1 MKENRNNAEAEF
13 EKELKKKMSDL
24 SSNVDCFGKISARA
38 FPERD
43 QDFSDSELT
52 VSDLENITGK
62 HRAVPLLKW
71 ISAAAAAVVCIGVLP
86 KTAFVQNFLCNLGRD
101 NNKQYRA
108 LISEIKSETDMN
120 TYKVYDMPLSDYI
133 ADDILVTPLYSCPF
147 EDENPDEVNV
157 RVYVRMF
164 QECPTNQIYAVEY
177 AGDFDD
183 GNFLAAAG
191 SKAKFTD
198 KDFDVFNNK
207 CVFGNNNEAYNAV
220 SRSFSSNKYGNIT
233 DSDGRV
239 VKAASF
245 TYDQIFKDESGV
257 RALQTQVVYST
268 VPDDEERY
276 YYDTLTTAYDEQN
289 DSFNAVHLPDEAK
302 LWKCSLNFDG
312 SDAMPK
318 TRSEYFVNGL
328 GVAYTTAYSACSKFI
343 NLFMQPSC
351 TAGFAM
357 SAFTSQ
363 NYGARKFERIREG
376 LHVCLAIATI
386 SYVVLGSVMVFLPT
400 YLARV
405 MVSGSEPIAIA
416 KTYLPICGVFLFAVD
431 FLFIF
436 RNGNQG
442 FGKPLIPM
450 ISGIVEMAL
459 RIGVI
464 ALFIPAIGFSA
475 TAYAEAS
482 AWVGALILNMCAF
495 EHTLRKNTALSPANQ
510 EKLSSAA

>member
-86 KTAFVQNFLCNLGRD
+86 KTAFVQNFLCDLGRD

-133 ADDILVTPLYSCPF
+133 ADDILVTPLYNCPF

-245 TYDQIFKDESGV
+245 TYNQIFKDESGV

-276 YYDTLTTAYDEQN
+276 YYDTLTTAYDKQN
-289 DSFNAVHLPDEAK
+289 DSFNAVNLPDEAK

-318 TRSEYFVNGL
+318 TRSEYFERKDFFGDVTE
-328 GVAYTTAYSACSKFI
+328 ADSQFPFSWYEPYTLAEGAVIDDEIQTLEIDRSESTEGETGFKLTDTAPIFSFS
-343 NLFMQPSC
+343 L
-351 TAGFAM
+351 
-357 SAFTSQ
+357 TSQ
-363 NYGARKFERIREG
+363 DDNADG
-376 LHVCLAIATI
+376 
-386 SYVVLGSVMVFLPT
+386 
-400 YLARV
+400 
-405 MVSGSEPIAIA
+405 
-416 KTYLPICGVFLFAVD
+416 
-431 FLFIF
+431 
-436 RNGNQG
+436 
-442 FGKPLIPM
+442 
-450 ISGIVEMAL
+450 SGILKTPADSMMKQTL
-459 RIGVI
+459 RIY
-464 ALFIPAIGFSA
+464 IPFGNKMEYSSQSDPTINIIVR
-475 TAYAEAS
+475 E
-482 AWVGALILNMCAF
+482 
-495 EHTLRKNTALSPANQ
+495 KNTLIQVHKNDLMGGLYDEFRRESE
-510 EKLSSAA
+510 EKRQQGADSIYEHSKVETNIYEWSQSVTEVRTEQ